1 MAGAADGEEGRT
13 LPREGHMGIRG
24 ILLIAAV
31 ILFVIGAVGA
41 DLGDVNLLYVG
52 LACFAASFLVGE
64 LPAGR
69 RKM

>member
-1 MAGAADGEEGRT
+1 
-13 LPREGHMGIRG
+13 MGIRG

-31 ILFVIGAVGA
+31 VLFVIGAIGA

-52 LACFAASFLVGE
+52 LACFAGSFLVGD

-69 RKM
+69 RRM